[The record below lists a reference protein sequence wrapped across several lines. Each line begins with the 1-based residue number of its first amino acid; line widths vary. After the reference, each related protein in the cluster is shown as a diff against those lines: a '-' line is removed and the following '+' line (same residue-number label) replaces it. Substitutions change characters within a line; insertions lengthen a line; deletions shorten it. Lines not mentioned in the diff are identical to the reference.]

1 MLIYLKKILIESGV
15 FMEKT
20 RVLIVDDSIFSV
32 SILRDIL
39 EENGFEVVGDAA
51 NLEEVKKE
59 VSDKKPDL
67 VTMDMTLIGT
77 DGLECT
83 REIKKID
90 SNIKVIIAS
99 SMMDDEIVKKAKRAG
114 ASGYV
119 QKPIESEELITTIKR
134 IFASEDL
141 YVELKQTYMDLFKE
155 SLSNNLNRLTKTIPD
170 YTEEVRKNET
180 EQSRGVSIVVGII
193 GKFAGRML
201 MDLSKE
207 TAENISKI
215 AIKRDPKN
223 MEETLQIL
231 GEFAN
236 IVAGNACSYLNRKN
250 KLYGFRVSPPAIFHG
265 SSLNISKSSMEIIT
279 VICKTQLGEIF
290 FNVGFQRSEE

>member
-1 MLIYLKKILIESGV
+1 MG
-15 FMEKT
+15 KT

-32 SILRDIL
+32 SVLRDVL
-39 EENGFEVVGDAA
+39 EENGFEVVGDAG

-59 VSDKKPDL
+59 VIDKKPDL
-67 VTMDMTLIGT
+67 VTMDMTMPGT

-90 SNIKVIIAS
+90 SNIKVVIVS
-99 SMMDDEIVKKAKRAG
+99 SMMDDEIIKKAKRDG

-119 QKPIESEELITTIKR
+119 QKPVDSEELVTTIKR
-134 IFASEDL
+134 IFASEEL
-141 YVELKQTYMDLFKE
+141 YIELKQIYMDLFKE

-170 YTEEVRKNET
+170 YTDEVYET
-180 EQSRGVSIVVGII
+180 ETEKSRGVCIVVGII

-201 MDLSKE
+201 VDLSKE
-207 TAENISKI
+207 TAENIAKLAIRRDSKSI
-215 AIKRDPKN
+215 
-223 MEETLQIL
+223 EECLQVL
-231 GEFAN
+231 AEFAN

-265 SSLNISKSSMEIIT
+265 SSLNISKTSMKTTT

>member
-1 MLIYLKKILIESGV
+1 MK
-15 FMEKT
+15 KT

-32 SILRDIL
+32 SVLRDIL

-51 NLEEVKKE
+51 SLEEVKRE
-59 VSDKKPDL
+59 VVDKKPDL
-67 VTMDMTLIGT
+67 VTMDMTMPGT

-90 SNIKVIIAS
+90 SNIKVIIVS
-99 SMMDDEIVKKAKRAG
+99 SMMDDEIVKKAERDG

-119 QKPIESEELITTIKR
+119 QKPVDSEEFVTTIKR
-134 IFASEDL
+134 ILASEDL
-141 YVELKQTYMDLFKE
+141 YIELKQTYMDLFKE

-170 YTEEVRKNET
+170 YTEEIYKSET
-180 EQSRGVSIVVGII
+180 EHSRGVSIVVGII

-207 TAENISKI
+207 TAENISRL
-215 AIKRDPKN
+215 ATKRDPKN
-223 MEETLQIL
+223 MEECLQVL
-231 GEFAN
+231 GEFSN

-265 SSLNISKSSMEIIT
+265 SSLNISKTSMETIT

-290 FNVGFQRSEE
+290 FNVGFQRSDE